1 MDRNLVALKPALVW
15 KHFAEIVRIPRPS
28 SHEEK
33 IRRYILDFAR
43 AQGLESK
50 EDAAHNVYVRKPASK
65 GMEDRKGVILQAHL
79 DMVPQKNNDKEFDF
93 TKDPIDAY
101 IDGGWVTADGTTLG
115 ADNGI
120 GVAAILAVLED
131 RTLKHGPLEALFT
144 ATEETGMD
152 GANGLEKGL
161 LHGDILLNLDSEEE
175 GELYVGC
182 AGGLDANM
190 TFGYKAEPTPAGGYT
205 AAKISVKGLKG
216 GHSGIQIVCQRA
228 NANKVLFRFL
238 NAAPCDVLLA
248 SVDGGGLRNA
258 IPREAEAVVLVETR
272 DYDEFAAAVKAYEE
286 TVRAEYAGIED
297 AVSVKIAEVGKPAE
311 MLPKEVAG
319 NLIKAVAACPD
330 GVQRMSVAMPGLV
343 QTSTNLARV
352 VSDGRTVKLQC
363 LLRSSVHR
371 RPLHAGRG
379 QNGTHGRL
387 QRLEPRHGVADPEGH
402 DRLLRGAV
410 REEARRD
417 GHSRRAG
424 VRHHRQR
431 LSRAGHDFV
440 RPDDLL
446 PPLARRE
453 GGDRLG
459 REVLRLPGRHAAQ
472 RSRKIIAA
480 WRPIPENGSSSS
492 IPWPEAVAGLTIFHR
507 FRNTC
512 AMPTS
517 SANRSSRSTS
527 STPRNSPSR
536 PCAKATAG
544 SSSWAA
550 TGRCTR
556 W

>member
-1 MDRNLVALKPALVW
+1 MEKNLKELSPRRVW
-15 KHFAEIVRIPRPS
+15 EKFYEITRVPRPS
-28 SHEEK
+28 HH
-33 IRRYILDFAR
+33 
-43 AQGLESK
+43 
-50 EDAAHNVYVRKPASK
+50 EDAIREYLLAEAHTHGIEAEADAAGNVIMRKAATP
-65 GMEDRKGVILQAHL
+65 GMESRKGIVLQAHM
-79 DMVPQKNNDKEFDF
+79 DMVPQKNGDKAFDF
-93 TKDPIDAY
+93 VRDPIEAY
-101 IDGGWVTADGTTLG
+101 VDGEWVKADGTTLG
-115 ADNGI
+115 ADNGM
-120 GVAAILAVLED
+120 GMAAILAVLESD
-131 RTLKHGPLEALFT
+131 DIEHGPIEALIT

-297 AVSVKIAEVGKPAE
+297 SVSVKVAEVGKPAE

-363 LLRSSVHR
+363 LLRSSVNTEKEALGESIAALFTLAGAKTELTGAYNGWN
-371 RPLHAGRG
+371 PDMESPILKAMTASYEALYGKKPAVTAIHAG
-379 QNGTHGRL
+379 
-387 QRLEPRHGVADPEGH
+387 LECGIIGSAYPGLDMISFGPTICYPHSPDEKVEIASVGKFYDFLVDTLRNVPE
-402 DRLLRGAV
+402 
-410 REEARRD
+410 
-417 GHSRRAG
+417 
-424 VRHHRQR
+424 
-431 LSRAGHDFV
+431 
-440 RPDDLL
+440 
-446 PPLARRE
+446 
-453 GGDRLG
+453 
-459 REVLRLPGRHAAQ
+459 
-472 RSRKIIAA
+472 K
-480 WRPIPENGSSSS
+480 
-492 IPWPEAVAGLTIFHR
+492 
-507 FRNTC
+507 
-512 AMPTS
+512 
-517 SANRSSRSTS
+517 
-527 STPRNSPSR
+527 
-536 PCAKATAG
+536 
-544 SSSWAA
+544 
-550 TGRCTR
+550 
-556 W
+556 